1 MTDTDKEMIEL
12 DVFFDAA
19 RRETMHL
26 PDGLADRV
34 LADAV
39 QVQQGWQTPAPK
51 MRPGILRQ
59 LYDMLGGW
67 PAIGGLAT
75 ACAAG
80 VWLGFSPPS
89 FLPDPAQYV
98 MLDSTFIDDDSLVN
112 AMAEEG

>member
-19 RRETMHL
+19 RRETTDL
-26 PDGLADRV
+26 PDGLTDRIV
-34 LADAV
+34 ADAV
-39 QVQQGWQTPAPK
+39 EVQRGWRTPAPTV
-51 MRPGILRQ
+51 RPGILRQ
-59 LYDMLGGW
+59 FYDMLGGW

-89 FLPDPAQYV
+89 VLPDPAQYV
-98 MLDSTFIDDDSLVN
+98 MTDSTFLDDDSLVV

>member
-12 DVFFDAA
+12 DVFFEAA
-19 RRETMHL
+19 RRETAEV
-26 PDGLADRV
+26 PDGLADRIV
-34 LADAV
+34 ADADRV
-39 QVQQGWQTPAPK
+39 RQSWSVSAQK
-51 MRPGILRQ
+51 LRPGILRQ

-67 PAIGGLAT
+67 PAMGGLAT

-89 FLPDPAQYV
+89 MLPDPAQFV
-98 MLDSTFIDDDSLVN
+98 MVDGTFLDDDSLAT